1 MGAYSYGRAG
11 MSEFKSVNIRLAC
24 EFTGWSLREL
34 SARANVSYG
43 RLRDIANGRLEL
55 DEQTARLCATA
66 CSLPLTFFII
76 NHINPSEQDM
86 LICSLD

>member
-11 MSEFKSVNIRLAC
+11 MSEFKSVNLRLAC

-43 RLRDIANGRLEL
+43 RLRDIVNGRREL

-76 NHINPSEQDM
+76 NHTIPSEQD
-86 LICSLD
+86 IAVCSL

>member
-1 MGAYSYGRAG
+1 
-11 MSEFKSVNIRLAC
+11 MSEFESVNIRLAC

-43 RLRDIANGRLEL
+43 RLRDIVNGRREL
-55 DEQTARLCATA
+55 NEQTARLCATA

-76 NHINPSEQDM
+76 NHTIPSEQDT

>member
-1 MGAYSYGRAG
+1 
-11 MSEFKSVNIRLAC
+11 MSEFRGANIRLAC

-34 SARANVSYG
+34 SARANVSYQ
-43 RLRDIANGRLEL
+43 RLRDIVNGRREL

-66 CSLPLTFFII
+66 CNLPLTFFII
-76 NHINPSEQDM
+76 NHTIPSERDT